1 LSEPQH
7 THTLLYTDDERTLWI
22 RRCRVE
28 VLSGPSAGRTCTLEH
43 GSVWVGAALDNDLT
57 IEGDKTVSRRH
68 VEIQMRDDGILV
80 KDLGSTNG
88 TFFQNARIREIYVQ
102 PGAELKV
109 GQTMVRIV
117 GEDQRVPVRPAPDFQ
132 FEGLIGRSSRMR
144 EIFDLLGRVAPT
156 RATVLLEGE
165 TGTGKELIAE
175 AIHQRSPR
183 RDGPF
188 VVFDAGAVAANLLES
203 ELFGHVKGAFT
214 GATNTRRGA
223 FERSH
228 MGTIF
233 LDEIGELSLELQPK
247 LLRALESQEV
257 RRVGDDV
264 THRIDVRVVAAT
276 NKDLKAEVGV
286 NRFRADLYFRLAVV
300 RINVPPLRDRREDIA
315 LLTDHFMGASPK
327 RPLPEVISLL
337 EHYAWPGNVREL
349 RNLLERVKAFGWQDA
364 LDATGIMEAAQA
376 EIAGPGGPGGAG
388 GGAAASNV
396 PFKEAKG
403 KVVEAFERDYL
414 IDLIKRTKG
423 NISAAAR
430 EAGIDRNHLTK
441 LLQKYG
447 IGTKRY

>member
-1 LSEPQH
+1 
-7 THTLLYTDDERTLWI
+7 
-22 RRCRVE
+22 
-28 VLSGPSAGRTCTLEH
+28 
-43 GSVWVGAALDNDLT
+43 
-57 IEGDKTVSRRH
+57 
-68 VEIQMRDDGILV
+68 V

-109 GQTMVRIV
+109 GQTMVRLV
-117 GEDQRVPVRPAPDFQ
+117 SEDQRITVRPSADSQ
-132 FEGLIGRSSRMR
+132 FEGLLGRSGRMR
-144 EIFDLLGRVAPT
+144 EIFDLLGRVGPT

-175 AIHQRSPR
+175 AIHLRSPR
-183 RDGPF
+183 REGPF

-223 FERSH
+223 FERAH
-228 MGTIF
+228 TGTIF
-233 LDEIGELSLELQPK
+233 LDEIGEMSLDLQPK
-247 LLRALESQEV
+247 LLRALEAQEV

-264 THRIDVRVVAAT
+264 THKIDVRVVAAT
-276 NKDLKAEVGV
+276 NKDLKAEVAAS
-286 NRFRADLYFRLAVV
+286 RFRADLYFRLAVV
-300 RINVPPLRDRREDIA
+300 RIQVPSLRERGEDIP
-315 LLTDHFMGASPK
+315 LLVDHFLGASPK
-327 RPLPEVISLL
+327 RPGPEVLVML
-337 EHYAWPGNVREL
+337 ERYGWPGNVREL
-349 RNLLERVKAFGWQDA
+349 RNLVERGKAFGWNET
-364 LDATGIMEAAQA
+364 LDATGRAQ
-376 EIAGPGGPGGAG
+376 EGPTGAGGELGGMGAGSGLGGAG
-388 GGAAASNV
+388 SNV

-414 IDLIKRTKG
+414 VDLMKRTKG

-447 IGTKRY
+447 I

>member
-1 LSEPQH
+1 VSDAPL
-7 THTLLYTDDERTLWI
+7 THTLLYTDDERGLWV

-28 VLSGPSAGRTCTLEH
+28 VTSGPSSGRSCKLEH
-43 GSVWVGAALDNDLT
+43 GSVWVGSALDNDLT

-68 VEIQMRDDGILV
+68 IEIQLRDDGILV

-109 GQTMVRIV
+109 GQTMVRLV
-117 GEDQRVPVRPAPDFQ
+117 SEDQRITVRPSADSQ
-132 FEGLIGRSSRMR
+132 FEGLLGRSGRMR
-144 EIFDLLGRVAPT
+144 EIFDLLGRVGPT

-175 AIHQRSPR
+175 AIHMRSPR
-183 RDGPF
+183 REGPF

-223 FERSH
+223 FERAH
-228 MGTIF
+228 TGTIF
-233 LDEIGELSLELQPK
+233 LDEIGEMSLDLQPK
-247 LLRALESQEV
+247 LLRALEAQEV

-264 THRIDVRVVAAT
+264 THKIDVRVVAAT
-276 NKDLKAEVGV
+276 NKDLKAEVAGG
-286 NRFRADLYFRLAVV
+286 RFRADLYFRLAVV
-300 RINVPPLRDRREDIA
+300 RIQVPSLRERHEDIP
-315 LLTDHFMGASPK
+315 LLVDHFLGASPK
-327 RPLPEVISLL
+327 RPNPDILAML
-337 EHYAWPGNVREL
+337 ERYNWPGNVREL
-349 RNLLERVKAFGWQDA
+349 RNLVERVKAFGWNEA
-364 LDATGIMEAAQA
+364 LDATGLAQGPTS
-376 EIAGPGGPGGAG
+376 GPGGDIGAG
-388 GGAAASNV
+388 AGALGGPNSNV
-396 PFKEAKG
+396 PFKDAKS

-414 IDLIKRTKG
+414 VDLMKRTKG

-447 IGTKRY
+447 IGTKRF

>member
-1 LSEPQH
+1 MTDAHQ
-7 THTLLYTDDERTLWI
+7 THTLLYTDDDRGLWI

-28 VLSGPSAGRTCTLEH
+28 VTSGPSSGRTCALEH
-43 GSVWVGAALDNDLT
+43 GSVWGGSALDNDLT

-68 VEIQMRDDGILV
+68 IEIQMRDDGILV

-88 TFFQNARIREIYVQ
+88 TFYQNARIREIYVQ
-102 PGAELKV
+102 PDTELRV
-109 GQTMVRIV
+109 GQTSIRITTA
-117 GEDQRVPVRPAPDFQ
+117 DQRVPVRPVPESR
-132 FEGLIGRSSRMR
+132 FEGLLGSSGRMR

-175 AIHQRSPR
+175 AIHLRSPR
-183 RDGPF
+183 KEGPF
-188 VVFDAGAVAANLLES
+188 VVFDAGAVAANLVES

-228 MGTIF
+228 TGTIF
-233 LDEIGELSLELQPK
+233 LDEIGEMSLDLQPK
-247 LLRALESQEV
+247 LLRALEAQEV

-276 NKDLKAEVGV
+276 NRDLKAEVQAG
-286 NRFRADLYFRLAVV
+286 RFRPDLYFRLAVV
-300 RINVPPLRDRREDIA
+300 RVNVPSLRERREDIPLLVDHFLVGTERNPSPDVLA
-315 LLTDHFMGASPK
+315 LLQNYS
-327 RPLPEVISLL
+327 
-337 EHYAWPGNVREL
+337 WPGNVREL
-349 RNLLERVKAFGWQDA
+349 RNLLERVKAFGWAEA
-364 LDATGIMEAAQA
+364 LTATGILEAAQR
-376 EIAGPGGPGGAG
+376 PDAG
-388 GGAAASNV
+388 GGGLGGGALGVASNA

-403 KVVEAFERDYL
+403 KVVEAFEREYL
-414 IDLIKRTKG
+414 EDLMKRTKG

-447 IGTKRY
+447 IATRRY